1 MSPLDRRTFLKSAG
15 AAAAGAAL
23 VSCDVFSDD
32 PPAFESVFSDTF
44 DGDGVGW
51 GDDWT
56 NVRYEA
62 TWKRANGSGIVPV
75 ELAPKRAIEEDAR
88 QTEYMGFPLVVPGHS
103 ADDVRVTCN
112 VALDGPV
119 EAGVI
124 ARWRHDEAYALL
136 LRGGEVLLCRYSVK
150 DRQDLQ
156 RKKFEGGRGSL
167 KLTLTVIG
175 GTVTGTV
182 SGPQGNIKL
191 RGEDAE
197 PLPLGAAGV
206 VVNPRSNEKGGA
218 GVFKN
223 FEISSRGGSA
233 PLEPT
238 FIYRFAGGMVTTSDG
253 VDVRLAA
260 RTVLPNRVFFEVAE
274 NEDFDDSLQSPSY
287 EAQGKWGSVRHV
299 VTGLKPGTKYF
310 WRPFTQREVAPGSDR
325 PETIYGRTASFR
337 TPASGT
343 AVKFAFGS
351 CTSGRT
357 TDYSS
362 FSTAATFEPEFYL
375 HAGDWG
381 YANLNSLK
389 HGPDHF
395 QSRWSRML
403 RVPEMR
409 PLLDAT
415 PLMFWQDDHDYQADN
430 GWAETIAPYTVG
442 AFDEFHANSTDTYFD
457 VRWGDVHIWC
467 LDCRLFATDPAAPDG
482 PDKSRIGADQKAWLK
497 EGMTASDAPLRIV
510 ASGMA
515 FRNKVLDDAGWHST
529 YAYERD
535 ELLKFFSELP
545 STTFILSGDSHGHR
559 LIHHFE
565 FGELYEVTASGT
577 DFPPTAYWGQGN
589 NDPEHTLENI
599 TDRTGFAVIELDA
612 PGPLRTVGIKS
623 IASADGEVMFQKFLK
638 VPEL

>member
-23 VSCDVFSDD
+23 VSCDVFTDD
-32 PPAFESVFSDTF
+32 PPAFESVFRDTF
-44 DGDGVGW
+44 DGNGDGW
-51 GDDWT
+51 GGDWV

-62 TWKRANGSGIVPV
+62 TWKRASGSGIVPV
-75 ELAPKRAIEEDAR
+75 EPAPKRAIEEDAR
-88 QTEYMGFPLVVPGHS
+88 QTEYMGFPVVAPGHS
-103 ADDVRVTCN
+103 AADVRVTCD
-112 VALDGPV
+112 VSIDGPV

-136 LRGGEVLLCRYSVK
+136 VRDGEALLCRYSVK

-156 RKKFEGGRGSL
+156 RKKVDAPRGSL

-182 SGPQGNIKL
+182 SGPQGDIKL
-191 RGEDAE
+191 RGQDAE
-197 PLPLGAAGV
+197 PLPSGAAGV
-206 VVNPRSNEKGGA
+206 VVNPRDDEKGGA

-223 FEISSRGGSA
+223 FELSSRGGSA
-233 PLEPT
+233 PLEPN
-238 FIYRFAGGMVTTSDG
+238 FIYRFAGGFTQSTEG

-260 RTVLPNRVFFEVAE
+260 RTVLPAAVGFEIAE
-274 NEDFDDSLQSPSY
+274 NPDFDDSTETEMVEP
-287 EAQGKWGSVRHV
+287 QGKWGAVRHV
-299 VTGLKPGTKYF
+299 VEQLQQGTTYH
-310 WRPFTQREVAPGSDR
+310 WRPFTGDGENR
-325 PETIYGRTASFR
+325 IYGRTATFR
-337 TPASGT
+337 TPAPGT

-357 TDYSS
+357 TDYAS
-362 FSTAATFEPEFYL
+362 FSTAAAFEPEFYL

-395 QSRWSRML
+395 QLRWSRLL

-430 GWAETIAPYTVG
+430 GWAETIAPYTVWS
-442 AFDEFHANSTDTYFD
+442 FDEFHANPADTYFD
-457 VRWGDVHIWC
+457 MRWGDVHIWC

-482 PDKSRIGADQKAWLK
+482 PGKSRLGADQKAWLK
-497 EGMTASDAPLRIV
+497 EGMAASEAPVRII
-510 ASGMA
+510 ASGMV
-515 FRNKVLDDAGWHST
+515 FRNKVLDDDGWHST

-535 ELLKFFSELP
+535 ELLRFFSELP

-565 FGELYEVTASGT
+565 FGELFEVTASGT

-599 TDRTGFAVIELDA
+599 TDRTGFALIELDA
-612 PGPLRTVGIKS
+612 PGPTRTVSIKS

>member
-32 PPAFESVFSDTF
+32 PPAFERVFRDAF
-44 DGDGVGW
+44 DGSGNGW

-62 TWKRANGSGIVPV
+62 TWKRATGAGIVPV
-75 ELAPKRAIEEDAR
+75 DPAPKRAIEEDAR
-88 QTEYMGFPLVVPGHS
+88 QTEYMGFPVVVPAHS
-103 ADDVRVTCN
+103 AGDMRVTCD
-112 VALDGPV
+112 VAIDGPV

-136 LRGGEVLLCRYSVK
+136 VRDGEVLLCRYSVK

-156 RKKFEGGRGSL
+156 RKKVDARRGSL

-182 SGPQGNIKL
+182 SGPQGDIKL
-191 RGEDAE
+191 RGEDSE
-197 PLPLGAAGV
+197 PLPAGAAGV
-206 VVNPRSNEKGGA
+206 VVNPRSDEKGGA

-223 FEISSRGGSA
+223 FELESRDGSA
-233 PLEPT
+233 RLDPN
-238 FIYRFAGGMVTTSDG
+238 FIYRFAGGFVTSASG
-253 VDVRLAA
+253 VDVRLTA
-260 RTVLPNRVFFEVAE
+260 RSVLPAPVGFEISE
-274 NEDFDDSLQSPSY
+274 SETFEDAVEVPP
-287 EAQGKWGSVRHV
+287 EAPQGKWGSVRKW
-299 VTGLKPGTKYF
+299 VTALRRGQRYF
-310 WRPFTQREVAPGSDR
+310 WRPFTGDGENR
-325 PETIYGRTASFR
+325 IYGRTASFK
-337 TPASGT
+337 TPAPGA
-343 AVKFAFGS
+343 AVRFAFGS

-395 QSRWSRML
+395 QLRWSRLL

-430 GWAETIAPYTVG
+430 GWAETIAPYTVWS
-442 AFDEFHANSTDTYFD
+442 FDEFHANPNDIYFD

-497 EGMTASDAPLRIV
+497 EGMAASDAPVRIV

-599 TDRTGFAVIELDA
+599 TDRTGFAVVELDE
-612 PGPLRTVGIKS
+612 PGPMRTVSIKS